1 MSDAY
6 STYEAKAKFSEVMR
20 KVRRGQRVTVTYHGV
35 PVAEIAP
42 LPPPASGLRAR
53 MAHLRTTGELISEPG
68 RFGDFKP
75 IARRPGALKRFL
87 DDRGQ

>member
-1 MSDAY
+1 MSDVY

-42 LPPPASGLRAR
+42 IARDAEGFAARVARLEKSGDILPS
-53 MAHLRTTGELISEPG
+53 T
-68 RFGDFKP
+68 GDFANFTPVGRK
-75 IARRPGALKRFL
+75 PGALQRFL
-87 DDRGQ
+87 DDRG